1 MTALVDRI
9 PDDFKPLASLCIG
22 AVMLVCLVLFHGTCL
37 HYIQTQHKRGVRRL
51 LSGRPHRIAGSLL
64 FGWTVFLMLD
74 LHVAEILMWA
84 FALSHIGLIVRAA
97 DAIYFCANAYTT
109 LGFGTVDL
117 AKEWRN
123 ITPIIAISGLF
134 TFAWT
139 TSALVNVISTNARL
153 AEQLENE
160 RELEIEMRRALR
172 KQERDLV
179 AKARADERA
188 EKLKSKTTAPGAGT
202 SVLERYRIWREERRS
217 VATLRREA
225 LSQLMD
231 LRGKERADEEK
242 LGPGKFPGSDDG
254 E

>member
-1 MTALVDRI
+1 MGLHRILVWQR
-9 PDDFKPLASLCIG
+9 
-22 AVMLVCLVLFHGTCL
+22 HGE
-37 HYIQTQHKRGVRRL
+37 KRLRV
-51 LSGRPHRIAGSLL
+51 GRPHLVAASFL
-64 FGWTVFLMLD
+64 FGWSVFLMLV
-74 LHVAEILMWA
+74 LHLLEILIWA
-84 FALSHIGLIVRAA
+84 FALNHLGLIEHGY
-97 DAIYFCANAYTT
+97 DAIYYTANCYTT
-109 LGFGTVDL
+109 LGMGKVDVL
-117 AKEWRN
+117 KDWR
-123 ITPIIAISGLF
+123 ILSPIIGISGLF